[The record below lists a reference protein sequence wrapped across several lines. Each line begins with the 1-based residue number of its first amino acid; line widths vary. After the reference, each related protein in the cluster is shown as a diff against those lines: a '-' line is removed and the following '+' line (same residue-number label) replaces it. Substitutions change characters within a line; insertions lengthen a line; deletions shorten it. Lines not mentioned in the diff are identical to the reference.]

1 MRPHFGLFLY
11 FGQTYLFIE
20 KGDLAGTVD
29 RQVFD
34 LVDPVGLDSFT
45 VGLFELVAPQ
55 MVVIDAGLDVGDQ
68 QEAGKG
74 KARDDKPN
82 NGLHL
87 DKNES
92 LKICICFSG
101 VKK

>member
-1 MRPHFGLFLY
+1 M
-11 FGQTYLFIE
+11 
-20 KGDLAGTVD
+20 D

-74 KARDDKPN
+74 KAGDDKPN

-87 DKNES
+87 DKNAT
-92 LKICICFSG
+92 LKIDIVLSRLKNIRVICRSR
-101 VKK
+101 